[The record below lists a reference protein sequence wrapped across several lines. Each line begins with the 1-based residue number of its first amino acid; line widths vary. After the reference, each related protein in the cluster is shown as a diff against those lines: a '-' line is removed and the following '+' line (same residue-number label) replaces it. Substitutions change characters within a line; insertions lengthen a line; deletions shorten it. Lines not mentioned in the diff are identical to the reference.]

1 MKILIITYL
10 FDPEPIV
17 MSTITKDL
25 AIELSNGHQVTVL
38 TSRPCRPYGFKF
50 DGKTLYDPSWSFRR
64 IVMDTYT
71 NPESNFIGRW
81 KENIS
86 FGKGAVSYIENHT
99 EDIDLIYICAF
110 PLFAQK
116 MIIKCAK
123 KYGIPVVNHIED
135 IYPEPFEQK
144 IPYVGGLVFKL
155 LLPIDKWVVKNATV
169 SVVIGKKIKEYFVN
183 TRKVSPGKIDVVY
196 NWQDESRYREPLER
210 DSNEPF
216 TFMYV
221 GSISRAANLHLVL
234 KAFIKAKM
242 PNARLVFAGSGNEL
256 EALKTEAEGHPEIVF
271 GSAQAETIGEVQS
284 KADVLILPL
293 LPSVALRAVPS
304 KTAAYLFSHKPV
316 LACVEKESDVADII
330 CDGDCGWIA
339 SPSDIN
345 DIASQMKA
353 IAQLPLEQLRAMG
366 ERGYEYSQKNLTK
379 KVNLER
385 LANIVVGCKKREYE
399 NNHI

>member
-25 AIELSNGHQVTVL
+25 AIELSKEHQVTVL
-38 TSRPCRPYGFKF
+38 TSHPCRPYGFKF
-50 DGKTLYDPSWSFRR
+50 DGIILDDSSWPFKR

-71 NPESNFIGRW
+71 NPESNFVGRW

-86 FGKGAVSYIENHT
+86 FGRGAVSYIDNHS
-99 EDIDLIYICAF
+99 EEIDAIYICAF

-116 MIIKCAK
+116 MIIKCASM
-123 KYGIPVVNHIED
+123 YGIPVVNHIED
-135 IYPEPFEQK
+135 IYPEPFLQK
-144 IPYVGGLVFKL
+144 VPFVGGLVYKL
-155 LLPIDKWVVKNATV
+155 LLPIDKWVVWNSAV
-169 SVVIGKKIKEYFVN
+169 SVVIGKKIKEYFVK
-183 TRKVSPGKIDVVY
+183 TRNVAPEKIEVVY
-196 NWQDESRYREPLER
+196 NWQDENRYSEPSER
-210 DSNEPF
+210 DVNEPF

-221 GSISRAANLHLVL
+221 GSISKAANLHLIL
-234 KAFIKAKM
+234 KAFIGANVM
-242 PNARLVFAGSGNEL
+242 NARMVFAGSGNEL
-256 EALKTEAEGHPEIVF
+256 ESLKTEAKGHPEVVF
-271 GSAQAETIGEVQS
+271 IGAQSDTIGAVQA

-293 LPSVALRAVPS
+293 LPNVALRAVPS
-304 KTAAYLFSHKPV
+304 KTAAYLFSHKPI

-330 CDGDCGWIA
+330 CDGNCGWIA
-339 SPSDIN
+339 SPADIN

-385 LANIVVGCKKREYE
+385 LANIVVGCKKR
-399 NNHI
+399 

>member
-25 AIELSNGHQVTVL
+25 AIELSKEHQVTVL
-38 TSRPCRPYGFKF
+38 TSRPCRPYGYSFEEKKF
-50 DGKTLYDPSWSFRR
+50 DDPSWPFKR
-64 IVMDTYT
+64 IVMDTYI
-71 NPESNFIGRW
+71 NPESTFKGRW
-81 KENIS
+81 KENVS
-86 FGKGAVSYIENHT
+86 FGKGAVSYIGNHS
-99 EDIDLIYICAF
+99 EEIDVIYICAF

-116 MIIKCAK
+116 MIIKCAN

-135 IYPEPFEQK
+135 IYPEPFLQK
-144 IPYVGGLVFKL
+144 VPYVGRLVYNL

-169 SVVIGKKIKEYFVN
+169 SVVIGKKIKEYFVK
-183 TRKVSPGKIDVVY
+183 TRKVAPEKIEVVY
-196 NWQDESRYREPLER
+196 NWQDESRYHAPYEREA
-210 DSNEPF
+210 DKPF

-234 KAFIKAKM
+234 KAFIEANI

-256 EALKTEAEGHPEIVF
+256 ETLKTEAEGHPEIVF
-271 GSAQAETIGEVQS
+271 TGAQAETIGNIQS

-293 LPSVALRAVPS
+293 LPTVALRAVPS

-316 LACVEKESDVADII
+316 LACVEKGSDVADII
-330 CDGDCGWIA
+330 TGGECGWIA
-339 SPSDIN
+339 SPLDVD
-345 DIASQMKA
+345 DIASQMKR
-353 IAQLPLEQLRAMG
+353 IALLPHGQLMAMG
-366 ERGYEYSQKNLTK
+366 DKGYEYSQSHLTK

-385 LANIVVGCKKREYE
+385 LANVVVGCKKY
-399 NNHI
+399 